1 MIAKLEAPRERA
13 SEGDD
18 RMINENDTLCTR
30 TGVVKKPSR
39 YDNGK
44 LKRKML
50 GIAQTPKYL
59 RYLIVS

>member
-18 RMINENDTLCTR
+18 RMRNENDTLCTR

-50 GIAQTPKYL
+50 GIA
-59 RYLIVS
+59 

>member
-18 RMINENDTLCTR
+18 RMRNENDTLCTR

-44 LKRKML
+44 LSRVDSNVFEIL
-50 GIAQTPKYL
+50 NCVIIAM
-59 RYLIVS
+59 